1 MCFMCF
7 SCVVLPLTQKRDCFS
22 FPFLMHMNFKT
33 DFNCIHR
40 YPHEGLT
47 SISLPNTA
55 STWGE
60 KSPFASNCPI
70 VSMTSSGR
78 HVRISLSQSNFTFLN
93 NCIYFFILQH
103 EERCSSPRPAALT
116 DISPIPPPEEEEE
129 MEEDGKLAH
138 CNHGRMHVLEAHH
151 CEDC

>member
-1 MCFMCF
+1 MLYVLFMCCPSSYTETGF
-7 SCVVLPLTQKRDCFS
+7 CFS

-40 YPHEGLT
+40 DPHEGLT

-60 KSPFASNCPI
+60 KAHLPRGI